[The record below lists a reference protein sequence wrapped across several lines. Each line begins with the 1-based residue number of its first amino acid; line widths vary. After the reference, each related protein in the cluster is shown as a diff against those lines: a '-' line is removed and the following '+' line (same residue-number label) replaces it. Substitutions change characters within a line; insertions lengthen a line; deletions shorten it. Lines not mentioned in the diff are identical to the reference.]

1 MTTLPITITV
11 DFVSAG
17 RLSEAS
23 PLGAKMGSYT
33 YENTGPNTG
42 TFASTYDDESQCTTD
57 LTFDS
62 TTTGTAVANCSDN
75 VLAPVVPL
83 EWRLIEI
90 PSG

>member
-1 MTTLPITITV
+1 MTTLPITITM

-17 RLSEAS
+17 RLSETS

-42 TFASTYDDESQCTTD
+42 TFTSTYDDESQCTTD

-62 TTTGTAVANCSDN
+62 TTRERQLPA
-75 VLAPVVPL
+75 APTMCL
-83 EWRLIEI
+83 RQLCH
-90 PSG
+90 SNGG